1 MRLTTIPFLS
11 RYLITWN
18 MFNLVVSTLLVLPNM
33 SDELALSPKTVFWLH
48 KLIHFLFVDVF
59 HGIVI
64 PMRMEVPWD
73 SPRVDPA
80 RFYVRPP
87 KMEPRR
93 QREKEP
99 SPRSLFR
106 KQVDQGRKYSMK
118 ENNRGSEAILG
129 NKIYVKECQKSY
141 GHDISQKVK
150 NKHNSASEEILGKE
164 KRIECLHQNLG
175 ISTKVGACASF
186 QRSTMVF
193 SPISIFE
200 SSSLSPPSSLS
211 PFPPPSPFQS
221 LSTQAPFAPPLIL
234 QPEAFLP
241 LTSFL
246 SHDYQVQPAC
256 SPEPHSWR
264 MFNERPTLFTV
275 ERNIEGQIQRTT
287 IYCRE
292 SAFPRGKGK
301 GNGKRS
307 QAQTK

>member
-1 MRLTTIPFLS
+1 
-11 RYLITWN
+11 
-18 MFNLVVSTLLVLPNM
+18 
-33 SDELALSPKTVFWLH
+33 
-48 KLIHFLFVDVF
+48 
-59 HGIVI
+59 
-64 PMRMEVPWD
+64 
-73 SPRVDPA
+73 
-80 RFYVRPP
+80 
-87 KMEPRR
+87 MEPRR

-106 KQVDQGRKYSMK
+106 KQVDQGGRKYSMK
-118 ENNRGSEAILG
+118 ENNRGSEPILG
-129 NKIYVKECQKSY
+129 NKIYVKECHRY
-141 GHDISQKVK
+141 GNAISKKVK
-150 NKHNSASEEILGKE
+150 NKPNSASEEILGRE
-164 KRIECLHQNLG
+164 KRIERLHQNLG

-193 SPISIFE
+193 SPISIFD

-211 PFPPPSPFQS
+211 PFSPPSTFPS
-221 LSTQAPFAPPLIL
+221 LSSQAPFAPPLIL

-287 IYCRE
+287 IYCKE
-292 SAFPRGKGK
+292 SAFPREKRK

>member
-1 MRLTTIPFLS
+1 MRLTIPYLS

-18 MFNLVVSTLLVLPNM
+18 IFNLVVSTLLVLPNM

-93 QREKEP
+93 QREEAP

-106 KQVDQGRKYSMK
+106 KQVDQGGRKYSLK

-129 NKIYVKECQKSY
+129 NKIYVKECQRY
-141 GHDISQKVK
+141 GNATSQKVK
-150 NKHNSASEEILGKE
+150 NKPNSASEEILGRE
-164 KRIECLHQNLG
+164 ERIECPRQNLG
-175 ISTKVGACASF
+175 ISTSF

-193 SPISIFE
+193 SPITIFD

-211 PFPPPSPFQS
+211 PFPSPSTFPS
-221 LSTQAPFAPPLIL
+221 LSSPAPFAPPLIL

-241 LTSFL
+241 LKSFL
-246 SHDYQVQPAC
+246 SNDYQVQPAC

-287 IYCRE
+287 IYCKE
-292 SAFPRGKGK
+292 SAFPREKGK
-301 GNGKRS
+301 GSGKRS

>member
-1 MRLTTIPFLS
+1 
-11 RYLITWN
+11 
-18 MFNLVVSTLLVLPNM
+18 
-33 SDELALSPKTVFWLH
+33 
-48 KLIHFLFVDVF
+48 
-59 HGIVI
+59 
-64 PMRMEVPWD
+64 
-73 SPRVDPA
+73 
-80 RFYVRPP
+80 
-87 KMEPRR
+87 MEPRR

-118 ENNRGSEAILG
+118 ENNRGSEPILG
-129 NKIYVKECQKSY
+129 NKIYVKECQRY
-141 GHDISQKVK
+141 GNATSQKVK
-150 NKHNSASEEILGKE
+150 NKPNSASKEILGGE
-164 KRIECLHQNLG
+164 ERIECHRQNLG
-175 ISTKVGACASF
+175 ISTSF

-193 SPISIFE
+193 SPISIFD

-211 PFPPPSPFQS
+211 PFPSPSPFPS
-221 LSTQAPFAPPLIL
+221 LSSQAPFAPPLIL

-287 IYCRE
+287 IYCKE
-292 SAFPRGKGK
+292 SAFPREKGK
-301 GNGKRS
+301 GSGKRS

>member
-118 ENNRGSEAILG
+118 QNNRGSEAILG
-129 NKIYVKECQKSY
+129 NKIYVKECQRY
-141 GHDISQKVK
+141 GNANSQKVK
-150 NKHNSASEEILGKE
+150 NKHNSASEEILGRE
-164 KRIECLHQNLG
+164 ERIECPHKNLG
-175 ISTKVGACASF
+175 ISNKVGACASF

-193 SPISIFE
+193 SPISIFD

-211 PFPPPSPFQS
+211 PFPS
-221 LSTQAPFAPPLIL
+221 LSPQAPFAPPLIL

-287 IYCRE
+287 IYCKE